1 MNPSRSLYRLLG
13 AVTNPS
19 GSLIKSRT
27 PIIPPF
33 LSPILIIHDGPPSA
47 AVEGNPAGVGPTTAS
62 KAKQLVNSFL
72 HGSPSALDEHAEL
85 EANTTHSKLLARG
98 KYVHKLQTHN
108 VKPEA
113 WDDYV
118 GLVSEHYARISENPD
133 FKVRL
138 YGSWKTEIGPLDQAL
153 HIWEYNK
160 YQGYDESTLQLSK
173 DAMYQKFMKDLRP
186 MLRSRESQ
194 IMLEFA
200 FWEGSSPSFQ
210 DGIYELRTYRL
221 KPGRMLEWEHEWKKG
236 LEARRQFVQPVGAWF
251 SQVGDL
257 NYVHHLWAYPNL
269 HVRKE
274 MREASWQVD
283 GWAKTVYNTVRM
295 IDTMHCRIVRPL
307 PSSPLK

>member
-1 MNPSRSLYRLLG
+1 MIKNWQGLARRSTMKPVVLGSRAVAASVASGTATRKFSTTHATRQPLPKNFFSPFSSSAIVGQG
-13 AVTNPS
+13 AKVGQP
-19 GSLIKSRT
+19 
-27 PIIPPF
+27 PI
-33 LSPILIIHDGPPSA
+33 
-47 AVEGNPAGVGPTTAS
+47 AS

-72 HGSPSALDEHAEL
+72 HGSPSELHDDEHEL
-85 EANTTHSKLLARG
+85 SETTHSKLLARG

-113 WDDYV
+113 WEDYV
-118 GLVSEHYARISENPD
+118 GLVSEEHTRIHHNPEY
-133 FKVRL
+133 KVKL

-160 YQGYDESTLQLSK
+160 YQGYDETTLLLAK
-173 DAMYQKFMKDLRP
+173 DPAYQKFLKSLRP

-200 FWEGSSPSFQ
+200 FWDGSSPSFK
-210 DGIYELRTYRL
+210 DGIYELRTYCL

-251 SQVGDL
+251 AQLGDL

-274 MREASWQVD
+274 MREACWQVD
-283 GWAKTVYNTVRM
+283 GWAQTVYNTG
-295 IDTMHCRIVRPL
+295 I
-307 PSSPLK
+307 